1 MEKRAGKRLAAAM
14 VVGLFASGCSGSFS
28 FSVGG
33 ADIETPAG
41 ELISGELSEQLGLG
55 EQTPECTIPDSP
67 ELGTVFTCTG
77 TLEDGRVINYDGLV
91 TEDDTFTL
99 NSTNTLQP
107 ELFEPDFY
115 QQILS
120 DNPGAALSPDGI
132 DCGTG
137 MQVVI
142 DSTFTCNIL
151 PDNEGPLTAT
161 ITMPDTQN
169 GSYEYVIE

>member
-1 MEKRAGKRLAAAM
+1 MKKMVGKRWAVAV
-14 VVGLFASGCSGSFS
+14 VVGVLASGCGGSFS

-55 EQTPECTIPDSP
+55 EQTPACTIPDSP
-67 ELGTVFTCTG
+67 ELGTEFTCAG
-77 TLEDGRVINYDGLV
+77 TLEDGRVITYDGVV

-99 NSTNTLQP
+99 SSTNTLDA
-107 ELFEPDFY
+107 ELFEPNFFD
-115 QQILS
+115 QIML
-120 DNPGAALSPDGI
+120 DNPGAALSPEGV

-137 MQVVI
+137 TVVLI
-142 DSTFTCNIL
+142 DETLTCEIR
-151 PDNEGPLTAT
+151 PDNEGPLTAI
-161 ITMPDTQN
+161 ITMPDTQD